1 MNNGSTSNRAAA
13 REEVMA
19 TMFVEGRVFAAGGA
33 FALTDT
39 NQRFTALCRPP
50 GDTLGVWVHIECTRS
65 FTHKHR
71 VDFIESA
78 EDGLRN

>member
-39 NQRFTALCRPP
+39 NQKVHS
-50 GDTLGVWVHIECTRS
+50 TLQTSWRHVRGVGA
-65 FTHKHR
+65 HR
-71 VDFIESA
+71 VHTFIHTQTQS
-78 EDGLRN
+78 GFH